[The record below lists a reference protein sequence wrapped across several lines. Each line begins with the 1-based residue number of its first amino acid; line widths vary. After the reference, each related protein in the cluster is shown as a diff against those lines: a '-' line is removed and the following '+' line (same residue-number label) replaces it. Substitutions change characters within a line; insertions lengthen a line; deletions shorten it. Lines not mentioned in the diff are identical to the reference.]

1 MANTIQSRVIMLKKL
16 SKDFSKIPFGRSKID
31 GKDNGTKFREK
42 FLKNW
47 VDECV
52 KSDEQLTIELNDL
65 DIPMTSSFMEES
77 FGGLVRFGHANK
89 EKLLAILNFKS
100 DDESYTYEIID
111 YISKAEY
118 DSEAK
123 MYEM

>member
-1 MANTIQSRVIMLKKL
+1 MLKKL

>member
-16 SKDFSKIPFGRSKID
+16 SKDFFKIPFGRSKID

>member
-1 MANTIQSRVIMLKKL
+1 MLKKL

-47 VDECV
+47 VHECV

-65 DIPMTSSFMEES
+65 DIPMTSSFMEEY
-77 FGGLVRFGHANK
+77 FGGLVRFGHAKK

-100 DDESYTYEIID
+100 DDESYAYEIID